1 MSPREVVETWVARF
15 NAADADGLAAMYAE
29 SAVNHQVVQEPV
41 SGRES
46 IRAMFAREFSAAKMH
61 CIVEQ
66 IFEDGEW
73 AILEWRDPLGPCGC
87 GFLSSEGRLN
97 CFAARLLGQAVVS
110 PIAQA
115 ADSTRMN
122 KPNKA
127 SSHSIDT
134 ETRNILT
141 GILHR

>member
-1 MSPREVVETWVARF
+1 
-15 NAADADGLAAMYAE
+15 MYAE

-46 IRAMFAREFSAAKMH
+46 ISAMFAREFSAAKMH

-87 GFLSSEGRLN
+87 GFFQVRDDLIALQRGYWDKLSFLRLHK
-97 CFAARLLGQAVVS
+97 L
-110 PIAQA
+110 PIP
-115 ADSTRMN
+115 R
-122 KPNKA
+122 
-127 SSHSIDT
+127 
-134 ETRNILT
+134 E
-141 GILHR
+141 